1 MDTEK
6 IGQLIKQIRK
16 NNHLTQ
22 KDLALKYN
30 ITYQAVSKWENGK
43 NIPDISLL
51 KQICDDFNIDINS
64 FLNGDYVASNEKM
77 VKQDNE
83 SKTKILNTKKKRVV
97 LIILVLG
104 IILTIIAVS
113 FGYLKNKGKDFEF
126 KTISSDCNN
135 FTITGSVAYNDIK
148 SAIYIANI
156 NYCGGVDDAL
166 YNSIECVL
174 YEKNGDLEN
183 KISQVVI
190 KDEQPKKL
198 EELLKNVSFNIDNYV
213 HKCKEFRNHEL
224 HVEIKATR
232 SNNQI
237 KTYSVPLAMNN
248 VCSDK

>member
-104 IILTIIAVS
+104 IILTTIAVS
-113 FGYLKNKGKDFEF
+113 FGYLKDKGKDFEF

-174 YEKNGDLEN
+174 YEKNGNLEN

-232 SNNQI
+232 SDNQI

>member
-104 IILTIIAVS
+104 IILITIAVS

-174 YEKNGDLEN
+174 YEKNGNLEN

-232 SNNQI
+232 SDNQI

>member
-6 IGQLIKQIRK
+6 IGQLIKQIRQ

-64 FLNGDYVASNEKM
+64 FLNGDYVASNENL

-83 SKTKILNTKKKRVV
+83 SKTKTNRTKKKRVV
-97 LIILVLG
+97 LLVLALG
-104 IILTIIAVS
+104 IILITTTVS
-113 FGYLKNKGKDFEF
+113 FAYLKNRGNNFEF

-156 NYCGGVDDAL
+156 NYCGGVDDTL

-174 YEKNGDLEN
+174 YEKNGNLEN

-213 HKCKEFRNHEL
+213 HKCKEFQNHEL
-224 HVEIKATR
+224 YVEIKATR
-232 SNNQI
+232 SDKKT
-237 KTYSVPLAMNN
+237 KTYSVPLTMNN

>member
-83 SKTKILNTKKKRVV
+83 SKIKILNTKKKRVV

-174 YEKNGDLEN
+174 YEKNGNLEN

-232 SNNQI
+232 SDNQI

>member
-43 NIPDISLL
+43 HIPDISLL

-174 YEKNGDLEN
+174 YEKNGNLEN

-232 SNNQI
+232 SDNQI

>member
-83 SKTKILNTKKKRVV
+83 SKTKASSMKKKRVV
-97 LIILVLG
+97 LLVLTLG
-104 IILTIIAVS
+104 IVLISFAV
-113 FGYLKNKGKDFEF
+113 GLAYLKNRENGFEF

-156 NYCGGVDDAL
+156 NYCGGVDDTL

-174 YEKNGDLEN
+174 YEKNGNLEN

-213 HKCKEFRNHEL
+213 HKCKEFQNHEL
-224 HVEIKATR
+224 HVEIKAIR
-232 SNNQI
+232 SDNKI
-237 KTYSVPLAMNN
+237 KTYSVPLTMNN
-248 VCSDK
+248 ICSDK

>member
-83 SKTKILNTKKKRVV
+83 LKTKILNTKKKRVV

-232 SNNQI
+232 SDNQI

>member
-174 YEKNGDLEN
+174 YEKNGNLEN

-232 SNNQI
+232 SDNQI

>member
-64 FLNGDYVASNEKM
+64 FLNGDYVASNENL

-83 SKTKILNTKKKRVV
+83 SKTKTFSTKKKRVV
-97 LIILVLG
+97 LVLALV
-104 IILTIIAVS
+104 IILTTITVS
-113 FGYLKNKGKDFEF
+113 FAYLKNRGNNFEF

-156 NYCGGVDDAL
+156 NYCGGVDDTL

-174 YEKNGDLEN
+174 YEKNGNLEN

-190 KDEQPKKL
+190 KD
-198 EELLKNVSFNIDNYV
+198 
-213 HKCKEFRNHEL
+213 
-224 HVEIKATR
+224 
-232 SNNQI
+232 
-237 KTYSVPLAMNN
+237 
-248 VCSDK
+248 

>member
-104 IILTIIAVS
+104 IILTTIAVR

-174 YEKNGDLEN
+174 YEKNGNLEN

-232 SNNQI
+232 SDNQI

>member
-104 IILTIIAVS
+104 IILTTIAVS
-113 FGYLKNKGKDFEF
+113 FGYLKDKGKDFEF

-232 SNNQI
+232 SDNQI

>member
-97 LIILVLG
+97 LISLVLG
-104 IILTIIAVS
+104 IILTTIAVS

-174 YEKNGDLEN
+174 YEKNGNLEN

-232 SNNQI
+232 SDNQI

>member
-64 FLNGDYVASNEKM
+64 FLNGDYVANNEKM

-83 SKTKILNTKKKRVV
+83 SKIKILNTKKKRVV

-104 IILTIIAVS
+104 IILTTIAVS

-174 YEKNGDLEN
+174 YEKNGNLEN

-232 SNNQI
+232 SDNQI

>member
-6 IGQLIKQIRK
+6 VGKLIKQIRK

-64 FLNGDYVASNEKM
+64 LLTGDYTTSDKMISNK
-77 VKQDNE
+77 
-83 SKTKILNTKKKRVV
+83 NTKKS
-97 LIILVLG
+97 L
-104 IILTIIAVS
+104 
-113 FGYLKNKGKDFEF
+113 LKNKKFLFLCLFFLLIGVILSFIILKNRSNDFEF

-156 NYCGGVDDAL
+156 NYCGGADDNL
-166 YNSIECVL
+166 YKSIECVL
-174 YEKNGDLEN
+174 YEKNGALEN
-183 KISQVVI
+183 KISQIVI
-190 KDEQPKKL
+190 KEESPKKL
-198 EELLKNVSFNIDNYV
+198 EDLLKNVTFNIDNYI
-213 HKCKEFRNHEL
+213 HKCKEFQNHEL
-224 HVEIKATR
+224 YVVIKATDR
-232 SNNQI
+232 DDKQV
-237 KTYSVPLAMNN
+237 TYSVPLAMNS
-248 VCSDK
+248 VCTDK

>member
-83 SKTKILNTKKKRVV
+83 SKTKILNTKNKRVV

-232 SNNQI
+232 SDNQI

>member
-113 FGYLKNKGKDFEF
+113 FGHLKNKGKDFEF

-135 FTITGSVAYNDIK
+135 FTITGSVA
-148 SAIYIANI
+148 
-156 NYCGGVDDAL
+156 
-166 YNSIECVL
+166 
-174 YEKNGDLEN
+174 
-183 KISQVVI
+183 
-190 KDEQPKKL
+190 
-198 EELLKNVSFNIDNYV
+198 
-213 HKCKEFRNHEL
+213 
-224 HVEIKATR
+224 
-232 SNNQI
+232 
-237 KTYSVPLAMNN
+237 
-248 VCSDK
+248 